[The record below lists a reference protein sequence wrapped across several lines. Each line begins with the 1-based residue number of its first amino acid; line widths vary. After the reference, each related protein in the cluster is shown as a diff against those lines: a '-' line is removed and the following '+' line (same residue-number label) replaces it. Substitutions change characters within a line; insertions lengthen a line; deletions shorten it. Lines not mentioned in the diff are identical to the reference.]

1 MKKIIYAIFAGVL
14 LVAVSCVEEES
25 PETYLQI
32 VQSDI
37 DFDAAGGSGEILIST
52 NAASVEASSDK
63 SWVTVD
69 GTSSESVRFTVSSSD
84 REFSRVA
91 NLTIT
96 ADGVSQEVTI
106 SQMGLIFDITSD
118 ELSDG
123 LEIAAA
129 GGSVSFTY
137 STTGQEPVITI
148 PETDNW
154 LSCTV
159 ADGTVTLSAEVNLS
173 GADRSTEVSVAAG
186 WKTMSLS
193 VSQARV
199 PLLEQTEFEFS
210 RDAVSQTVS
219 TTEYVS
225 ADIEWS
231 VLANDEWITAEKT
244 PEGISFSFG
253 ENTTGALRTGT
264 ISMLDADNNV
274 IETVT
279 VSQRIYSYRF
289 FLGTWALSVV
299 EYDLN
304 TGEEVEGTYRVTLA
318 SDDAGTGYIMTG
330 LPVYNNYTAEI
341 ALGYDESGEIPV
353 LSWLGQ
359 ICTGLTLSAGS
370 TTVYV
375 GCLACTVE
383 TSFYYGATMFGL
395 NLIYNM
401 NEAEQ
406 GFIIEDNGA
415 MPSMTKE
422 GQPASGFVF
431 GAYTSSTDMSQETFV
446 KFTKA
451 YLDIVS
457 MTRVSAPAGE

>member
-84 REFSRVA
+84 KEFSRVA

-137 STTGQEPVITI
+137 STTGEEPVITI
-148 PETDNW
+148 PEADNW

-159 ADGTVTLSAEVNLS
+159 ADGTVTLSAQVNLS
-173 GADRSTEVSVAAG
+173 GADRSAEVSVAAG

-210 RDAVSQTVS
+210 RDAGSQTVS

-225 ADIEWS
+225 ADMEWS
-231 VLANDEWITAEKT
+231 VLANDEWITVEKT

-253 ENTTGALRTGT
+253 ENTTGELRTGT

-274 IETVT
+274 METVT
-279 VSQRIYSYRF
+279 VSQRIYSYSF
-289 FLGTWALSVV
+289 FLGTWILTYVPNGSEQTATDIVIL
-299 EYDLN
+299 
-304 TGEEVEGTYRVTLA
+304 EEDE
-318 SDDAGTGYIMTG
+318 AGTGYVLTG
-330 LPVYNNYTAEI
+330 NDVIYMSANLTYDDAEGTMFWGAQYVGNFGTNGYIWWCPYTTN
-341 ALGYDESGEIPV
+341 GYYTWD
-353 LSWLGQ
+353 
-359 ICTGLTLSAGS
+359 TAAGLTLVYNMDETDQTLTFEQMYLNSESGS
-370 TTVYV
+370 TC
-375 GCLACTVE
+375 G
-383 TSFYYGATMFGL
+383 FYML
-395 NLIYNM
+395 
-401 NEAEQ
+401 
-406 GFIIEDNGA
+406 GFDAQNPADRTEKPSLYDA
-415 MPSMTKE
+415 MS
-422 GQPASGFVF
+422 
-431 GAYTSSTDMSQETFV
+431 
-446 KFTKA
+446 
-451 YLDIVS
+451 LLVS

>member
-1 MKKIIYAIFAGVL
+1 MKKIIYTIFAGVL

-159 ADGTVTLSAEVNLS
+159 ADGTVTLSAEANLS

-210 RDAVSQTVS
+210 RDAGSQTVS

-225 ADIEWS
+225 ADMEWS
-231 VLANDEWITAEKT
+231 VLANDEWITVEKT

-253 ENTTGALRTGT
+253 ENTTGELRTGT

-274 IETVT
+274 METVT
-279 VSQRIYSYRF
+279 VSQRIYSYSF
-289 FLGTWALSVV
+289 FLGTWILTYVPNGSEQTATDIVIL
-299 EYDLN
+299 
-304 TGEEVEGTYRVTLA
+304 EEDE
-318 SDDAGTGYIMTG
+318 AGTGYVLTG
-330 LPVYNNYTAEI
+330 NDVIYMSANLTYDDAEGTMFWGAQYVGNFGTNGYIWWCPYTTN
-341 ALGYDESGEIPV
+341 GYYTWD
-353 LSWLGQ
+353 
-359 ICTGLTLSAGS
+359 TAAGLTLVYNMDETDQTLTFEQMYLNSESGS
-370 TTVYV
+370 TCGFYMLGFDAQNPADRT
-375 GCLACTVE
+375 E
-383 TSFYYGATMFGL
+383 TPSLY
-395 NLIYNM
+395 
-401 NEAEQ
+401 
-406 GFIIEDNGA
+406 DA
-415 MPSMTKE
+415 MS
-422 GQPASGFVF
+422 
-431 GAYTSSTDMSQETFV
+431 
-446 KFTKA
+446 
-451 YLDIVS
+451 LLVS

>member
-1 MKKIIYAIFAGVL
+1 M
-14 LVAVSCVEEES
+14 
-25 PETYLQI
+25 
-32 VQSDI
+32 
-37 DFDAAGGSGEILIST
+37 
-52 NAASVEASSDK
+52 
-63 SWVTVD
+63 
-69 GTSSESVRFTVSSSD
+69 SSSD

-159 ADGTVTLSAEVNLS
+159 ADGTVTLSAEANLS

-210 RDAVSQTVS
+210 RDAGSQTVS

-225 ADIEWS
+225 ADMEWS
-231 VLANDEWITAEKT
+231 VLANDEWITVEKT

-253 ENTTGALRTGT
+253 ENTTGELRTGT

-274 IETVT
+274 METVT
-279 VSQRIYSYRF
+279 VSQRIYSYSF
-289 FLGTWALSVV
+289 FLGTWILTYVPNGSEQTATDIVIL
-299 EYDLN
+299 
-304 TGEEVEGTYRVTLA
+304 EEDE
-318 SDDAGTGYIMTG
+318 AGTGYVLTG
-330 LPVYNNYTAEI
+330 NDVIYMSANLTYDDAEGTMFWGAQYVGNFGTNGYIWWCPYTTN
-341 ALGYDESGEIPV
+341 GYYTWD
-353 LSWLGQ
+353 
-359 ICTGLTLSAGS
+359 TAAGLTLVYNMDETDQTLTFEQMYLNSESGS
-370 TTVYV
+370 TC
-375 GCLACTVE
+375 G
-383 TSFYYGATMFGL
+383 FYML
-395 NLIYNM
+395 
-401 NEAEQ
+401 
-406 GFIIEDNGA
+406 GFDAQNPADRTEKPSLYDA
-415 MPSMTKE
+415 MS
-422 GQPASGFVF
+422 
-431 GAYTSSTDMSQETFV
+431 
-446 KFTKA
+446 
-451 YLDIVS
+451 LLVS

>member
-52 NAASVEASSDK
+52 NAASVGASSDK

-279 VSQRIYSYRF
+279 VSQRVYSYSF
-289 FLGTWALSVV
+289 FLGTWILTYVPYGSEQTATDIVIL
-299 EYDLN
+299 
-304 TGEEVEGTYRVTLA
+304 EEDE
-318 SDDAGTGYIMTG
+318 AGTGYVLTG
-330 LPVYNNYTAEI
+330 NEVIYMSANLTYDDAEGTMFWGAQYVGNFGTNGYIWWCPYTTN
-341 ALGYDESGEIPV
+341 GYYTWD
-353 LSWLGQ
+353 
-359 ICTGLTLSAGS
+359 TAAGLTLVYNMDETDQTLTFEQMYLNSESGS
-370 TTVYV
+370 TC
-375 GCLACTVE
+375 G
-383 TSFYYGATMFGL
+383 FYML
-395 NLIYNM
+395 
-401 NEAEQ
+401 
-406 GFIIEDNGA
+406 GFDAQNPADRTENPSLYDA
-415 MPSMTKE
+415 MS
-422 GQPASGFVF
+422 
-431 GAYTSSTDMSQETFV
+431 
-446 KFTKA
+446 
-451 YLDIVS
+451 LLVS

>member
-96 ADGVSQEVTI
+96 ADGVSQAVTI
-106 SQMGLIFDITSD
+106 SQMGLIFDIASD

-123 LEIAAA
+123 LEIAAT
-129 GGSVSFTY
+129 GGSVSFAY
-137 STTGQEPVITI
+137 STTGDEPVITI
-148 PETDNW
+148 PETDDW

-159 ADGTVTLSAEVNLS
+159 ADGTVTLSAGVNLS

-193 VSQARV
+193 VSQTRV

-210 RDAVSQTVS
+210 RDAGSQTVS

-225 ADIEWS
+225 ADMEWS
-231 VLANDEWITAEKT
+231 VLANDEWIIAEKT

-253 ENTTGALRTGT
+253 ENTTGELRTGT

-274 IETVT
+274 METVT

-289 FLGTWALSVV
+289 FLGTWTL
-299 EYDLN
+299 
-304 TGEEVEGTYRVTLA
+304 TYVPYGSEQTATDIVILQE
-318 SDDAGTGYIMTG
+318 DEAGTGYVLTG
-330 LPVYNNYTAEI
+330 NEVIYMSANLTYDDAEGTMFWGAQYVGNFGTQGYVWWCPYTTN
-341 ALGYDESGEIPV
+341 GYFTWD
-353 LSWLGQ
+353 
-359 ICTGLTLSAGS
+359 TAAGLTLVYNMDETDQTLTFEQMYLNSESGS
-370 TTVYV
+370 TCGFYMLGFDAQNPADRT
-375 GCLACTVE
+375 E
-383 TSFYYGATMFGL
+383 TPSLY
-395 NLIYNM
+395 
-401 NEAEQ
+401 
-406 GFIIEDNGA
+406 DA
-415 MPSMTKE
+415 MS
-422 GQPASGFVF
+422 
-431 GAYTSSTDMSQETFV
+431 
-446 KFTKA
+446 
-451 YLDIVS
+451 LLVS
-457 MTRVSAPAGE
+457 MTRVSDPAGE